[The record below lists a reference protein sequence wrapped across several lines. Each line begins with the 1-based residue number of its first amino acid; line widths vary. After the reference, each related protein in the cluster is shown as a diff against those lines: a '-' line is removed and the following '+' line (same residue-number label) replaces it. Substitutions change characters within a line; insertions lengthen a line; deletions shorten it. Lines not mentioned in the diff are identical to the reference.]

1 MKHQR
6 MSPQLTSLAAAVAM
20 AILLTGATAGA
31 LSAREWQAAAGAQS
45 ADLGNVALSFLP
57 NELWIRAGDSIRWT
71 FSTQEPHSV
80 SFLKTGQIRP
90 PAFSVFGA
98 NDAINNASFVGCPG
112 TTPDG
117 SSFDGSSCVSS
128 GPSRTGQ
135 TYTVKFPT
143 AGNFKLVCLVHVRM
157 TGAIHVL
164 PVSDALPYDQSFYD
178 RQANSAGAELLSDA
192 ASLKG
197 RGEAEANR
205 ISAQEVTAG
214 IAAILGNGGGSQTTM
229 VMRFLG
235 ATTIVRVGDTVEW
248 TNLEPVGVHTIT
260 FGTEP
265 QNAIPP
271 SVDGVPSTF
280 PTDPDAVPHAT
291 ISSPTESV
299 NSGFIGVQTQETGG
313 QPEAPLGFLFPNP
326 GTRFRVTF
334 TAPGTF
340 NYICSLHDD
349 LGMKGTVI
357 VHQ

>member
-1 MKHQR
+1 MKELFR
-6 MSPQLTSLAAAVAM
+6 ITSKRVAPFAVVALM
-20 AILLTGATAGA
+20 TGITAGT
-31 LSAREWQAAAGAQS
+31 LSATEWKAVAGAQS
-45 ADLGNVALSFLP
+45 ADLGNVALAFLP
-57 NELWIRAGDSIRWT
+57 NELWIHAGDSIRWT
-71 FSTQEPHSV
+71 FSTEEPHSV

-112 TTPDG
+112 TIPDG
-117 SSFDGSSCVSS
+117 SSFDGSSCMSS

-135 TYTVKFPT
+135 TYTVNFPA
-143 AGNFKLVCLVHVRM
+143 AGNFKLVCLVHLRM
-157 TGAIHVL
+157 TGTIHVL
-164 PVSDALPYDQSFYD
+164 PLSETLPYDQSFYD
-178 RQANSAGAELLSDA
+178 RQADRAERELLSDA
-192 ASLKG
+192 ARLEG
-197 RGEAEANR
+197 RGEADADQ
-205 ISAQEVTAG
+205 ISAREVTAG

-248 TNLEPVGVHTIT
+248 TNVEPVGVHTIT

-265 QNAIPP
+265 VNAIPP
-271 SVDGVPSTF
+271 SSVFPMDADG
-280 PTDPDAVPHAT
+280 VPHAT
-291 ISSPTESV
+291 ISSPTENV
-299 NSGFIGVQTQETGG
+299 NSGFIGVQNQETGG
-313 QPEAPLGFLFPNP
+313 QPEAPLGFLFPSP

>member
-1 MKHQR
+1 MKDR
-6 MSPQLTSLAAAVAM
+6 FRFKSKRVAPFAVAALM
-20 AILLTGATAGA
+20 TGVTAGT
-31 LSAREWQAAAGAQS
+31 LSGTEWKAAAGAQS
-45 ADLGNVALSFLP
+45 ADLGNVALAFLP
-57 NELWIRAGDSIRWT
+57 NELWIHAGDSIRWT
-71 FSTQEPHSV
+71 FSTEEQHSV
-80 SFLKTGQIRP
+80 SFLKTGQIRL
-90 PAFSVFGA
+90 PAFSMFGV
-98 NDAINNASFVGCPG
+98 NDAINTASFGGCPG

-135 TYTVKFPT
+135 TYTVRFPT
-143 AGNFKLVCLVHVRM
+143 PGNFKLVCLVHARM

-164 PVSDALPYDQSFYD
+164 PLSETLPNDQSFYD
-178 RQANSAGAELLSDA
+178 RQADSAGRELLSDA
-192 ASLKG
+192 AGLRG
-197 RGEAEANR
+197 RGEADADQ
-205 ISAQEVTAG
+205 ISPHEVTIG
-214 IAAILGNGGGSQTTM
+214 IAAILGNGGGSQTAM

-248 TNLEPVGVHTIT
+248 TNLQPNGVHTIT
-260 FGTEP
+260 FGQEP
-265 QNAIPP
+265 VNAIPP
-271 SVDGVPSTF
+271 SSVFPMDVDG
-280 PTDPDAVPHAT
+280 VPHAT
-291 ISSPTESV
+291 ISSPTENV
-299 NSGFIGVQTQETGG
+299 NSGFIGVQNQETNN